1 MAIKKSVL
9 LPWCVNGKKSRL
21 KSIFLILFLFAGQCL
36 QAQVLVQVPP
46 GNYKANDLFFIKS
59 FEGPNHGYLGH
70 IFTDG
75 RIKKELRFSQNL
87 ETTLTKHFQRYTPQK
102 GQVSLHIAIDQL
114 NFEETIGNDQRITG
128 KSGLQW
134 QVFAITESGNTYLLK
149 CRSSSKYSRSY
160 MRDPSAFYAKLLG
173 QNIQS
178 AYNYIDEYLQK
189 NNQIMEAF
197 NTGTEIV
204 MLPFNQKNSADT
216 IHYHSRRVNWSDFTG
231 PVRTQSNYGAAIFA
245 GIAINTHYTVKNGK
259 IKVFVQPQV
268 FMVKSQSWVKEKA
281 KTSYGLAHEQLHF
294 DIAKVVMNRLLS
306 KIKNMQASTV
316 DDISSMIQYEYLES
330 FRELNRLQEAY
341 DSESNHSINEAG
353 QRKWTLQV
361 ANWQAIADNSHV
373 RN

>member
-1 MAIKKSVL
+1 MEIKKSVL
-9 LPWCVNGKKSRL
+9 LPWCVNGKKSHL

-36 QAQVLVQVPP
+36 QAQVLVQIPP

-102 GQVSLHIAIDQL
+102 GQVSLHIVIDQL

-204 MLPFNQKNSADT
+204 ILPFNQKNSADT

-231 PVRTQSNYGAAIFA
+231 PVRSQSNYGAAIFA

-281 KTSYGLAHEQLHF
+281 KTSYGLAH
-294 DIAKVVMNRLLS
+294 D
-306 KIKNMQASTV
+306 
-316 DDISSMIQYEYLES
+316 S
-330 FRELNRLQEAY
+330 F
-341 DSESNHSINEAG
+341 
-353 QRKWTLQV
+353 TLTLPK
-361 ANWQAIADNSHV
+361 
-373 RN
+373 